1 MNRQRHAQA
10 MRKGLTA
17 PAVLVLAALAMLAAC
32 AGTPSRPLAA
42 SAAAPVAQSQSQ
54 PQARPGDPER
64 RNRQFQQAQALY
76 LSGHMKEAAASFE
89 ELTRAYPS
97 DAHVWLK
104 YGNTLTRLG
113 SYDGAATAFQTAVNL
128 DPAQG
133 GAAIN
138 LSLVRLA
145 QAQAALDVA
154 LTRVGS
160 ESPEHAQADGLQ
172 RQIKKLLG
180 ASDTGPQA
188 H

>member
-1 MNRQRHAQA
+1 MTQPQHASS
-10 MRKGLTA
+10 MRKALANPAMLALTA
-17 PAVLVLAALAMLAAC
+17 LAALAAC
-32 AGTPSRPLAA
+32 AGTPVRPAAA
-42 SAAAPVAQSQSQ
+42 SQGAPVAQ
-54 PQARPGDPER
+54 PQQTRPADPEQ

-76 LSGHMKEAAASFE
+76 LSGHMKEAATAFE
-89 ELTRAYPS
+89 ELTRAYPG

-113 SYDGAATAFQTAVNL
+113 SYDKAASAFQTALDL

-145 QAQAALDVA
+145 QAQAALDTA
-154 LTRVGS
+154 LTRAAAN
-160 ESPEHAQADGLQ
+160 SPEHTQADGLQ

-180 ASDTGPQA
+180 AGDPDPATR
-188 H
+188 

>member
-1 MNRQRHAQA
+1 M
-10 MRKGLTA
+10 LT
-17 PAVLVLAALAMLAAC
+17 AC
-32 AGTPSRPLAA
+32 AGAPTRPVAA
-42 SAAAPVAQSQSQ
+42 APAAPVAPAQ

-76 LSGHMKEAAASFE
+76 LSGHMKEAASSFE
-89 ELTRAYPS
+89 ELTRAYPG
-97 DAHVWLK
+97 DAHIWLK

-113 SYDGAATAFQTAVNL
+113 SYDSAASAFQTSLNL
-128 DPAQG
+128 DPGQG

-154 LTRVGS
+154 LARVGAD
-160 ESPEHAQADGLQ
+160 SPEHAQADGLQ

-180 ASDTGPQA
+180 APDPGPQG